1 MANMDEVYNVVKGS
15 GSELKKRFLF
25 TLMMLA
31 VYRLGVF
38 VSTPGVNVSLLR
50 SRLGFGEN
58 GGGDGTV
65 FGLINM
71 FSGGSFENFSIFT
84 LGIMPYISV
93 SIIIQFMTPLFP
105 SLNELKKQGEAGRRI
120 ITRWTRQ
127 GTVVLALIQSFMIAI
142 GLQRSGLVLNPGP
155 SFVFLTMVTLTAG
168 TAFIMWLGEK
178 ITEKGVGNGIS
189 IIIFAGIV
197 ARMPQVFGQT
207 VELAKGAVNP
217 LIVCL
222 AILFCIAT
230 FFLIVFVERS
240 ARKIPVQYP
249 RRMVNST
256 MATQKQVQYMPLKLN
271 MSGVIPPIF
280 ASSILVIPATIAG
293 FTTNET
299 IRNFLLNYLNP
310 SNFWYN
316 VVFALLIFVFCY
328 YATAMMFNPEEIAE
342 NMQKNGG
349 FIPTVRPGKET
360 ADFFFDVLNKLTFWG
375 GIYIV
380 IICILPRLV
389 YSKFGLDSFSYVF
402 GGTSILIVVGVILD
416 TMNQIQS
423 ILVSRNY
430 EDFMTKASRSKAG
443 ISGAFGGHKGGKIF
457 HR

>member
-1 MANMDEVYNVVKGS
+1 MAINES
-15 GSELKKRFLF
+15 GLRGVIGGVIPELKKRLLF
-25 TLMMLA
+25 TIMMLA

-38 VSTPGVNVSLLR
+38 VSTPGVDVASLR
-50 SRLGFGEN
+50 ARLGFGED
-58 GGGDGTV
+58 GGGDGTI

-105 SLNELKKQGEAGRRI
+105 ALNALKKEGEAGRRI

-127 GTVVLALIQSFMIAI
+127 GTVVLALIQSCMIAI

-168 TAFIMWLGEK
+168 TAFIMWLGEQ

-207 VELAKGAVNP
+207 IELAKANVNP
-217 LIVCL
+217 LVVLL

-249 RRMVNST
+249 KRMVNSQ
-256 MATQKQVQYMPLKLN
+256 MVAQKQVQYMPLKLN

-280 ASSILVIPATIAG
+280 ASSFLMIPATIAG

-299 IRNFLLNYLNP
+299 IKYWLSFLNP
-310 SNFWYN
+310 SNVWYN
-316 VVFALLIFVFCY
+316 VIFAILIFVFCY

-380 IICILPRLV
+380 IICILPRLI
-389 YSKFGLDSFSYVF
+389 YSYFGLDAFSYVF

-416 TMNQIQS
+416 TLNQISS
-423 ILVSRNY
+423 IITSRNY
-430 EDFMTKASRSKAG
+430 ENFMAKVSNSKGG
-443 ISGAFGGHKGGKIF
+443 IGAFSRKSGKVF